1 MPTASQNKT
10 ARIVSWILQV
20 ALAAAFLVMGALPKL
35 TGDPM
40 SVALFEKLGFPAGM
54 YVVGAFE
61 ALAAVLLLAPKTHAL
76 GGLLG
81 VGLMLGA
88 IASHFGPLGIRTE
101 LTVDGETSANPAL
114 FFMAILFLA
123 LSALVVGLRRDELP
137 VVGER
142 FVSAPAPA

>member
-10 ARIVSWILQV
+10 ARIVSWVLQV
-20 ALAAAFLVMGALPKL
+20 ALAAAFLVMGALPKF

-54 YVVGAFE
+54 YVVGTFE
-61 ALAAVLLLAPKTHAL
+61 ALAAVLLLAPRTHAL
-76 GGLLG
+76 GGVLG

-88 IASHFGPLGIRTE
+88 IASHLGPLGIRTE
-101 LTVDGETSANPAL
+101 LTLNGETSANPAL

-123 LSALVVGLRRDELP
+123 LSVVVVTVRRDELP
-137 VVGER
+137 VVGGR
-142 FVSAPAPA
+142 FASVAAPA